1 VKRLLVL
8 LLVLAGGL
16 VAAALLVPTS
26 AADVNGTTIS
36 QQSINSDVSAIAGSA
51 PYQCYLN
58 AQEYLSSNGAGSLP
72 PVTGAGR
79 TENTGDHPTAT
90 SAFVATYLDTEI
102 GHQLVQQ
109 VADERNVTVT
119 PAQLADARAAYE
131 GQITTVM
138 STVAQTQNPRLTCGA
153 AVPLTG
159 QEILQ
164 TLPAS
169 FVNEQVQFV
178 ATASVLQE
186 QLSGVGSSDADLMRY
201 YARHQSEF
209 DRVCVTVAGFNTQAE
224 AQTAAAKVAFG
235 TPFSQVASQA
245 QGGPRGC
252 APLPVFASQVP
263 STAKLG
269 SLPVN
274 AVSAPISAGGGYL
287 LLQFTSR
294 TPTPFSSAK
303 PYVEQ
308 AVQEAG
314 SAATQKAITAA
325 ERHASVSVDPRYGVW
340 VPVQASVFTPL
351 TPNTSDVLNP
361 SANEVGVAPA
371 AASPAS
377 G

>member
-1 VKRLLVL
+1 MWEAAGTPCGVPRRVKRLIVL
-8 LLVLAGGL
+8 LLFLAGGL
-16 VAAALLVPTS
+16 VRAALLVPTS

-36 QQSINSDVSAIAGSA
+36 QQSVNSDVNAIAGSA

-58 AQEYLSSNGAGSLP
+58 AQEYLSSNGGGSLP

-102 GHQLVQQ
+102 GHELVQQ

-138 STVAQTQNPRLTCGA
+138 STVAQTQNPKLTCGA
-153 AVPLTG
+153 SVPLTG
-159 QEILQ
+159 EEILQ

-186 QLSGVGSSDADLMRY
+186 QLSGVGSSDADLLRY
-201 YARHQSEF
+201 DARHQAAVRPGLR
-209 DRVCVTVAGFNTQAE
+209 DGGRVQHPGRGADPRLRRWPSGLRSRRWPARRRAGR
-224 AQTAAAKVAFG
+224 G
-235 TPFSQVASQA
+235 
-245 QGGPRGC
+245 GC

-263 STAKLG
+263 STANLG

-308 AVQEAG
+308 AVQQAG
-314 SAATQKAITAA
+314 SSATQRPSGGRTSLHG
-325 ERHASVSVDPRYGVW
+325 ERRSTLRGLGTVAGV
-340 VPVQASVFTPL
+340 PSSRRSHRAGL
-351 TPNTSDVLNP
+351 TC
-361 SANEVGVAPA
+361 
-371 AASPAS
+371 
-377 G
+377 

>member
-8 LLVLAGGL
+8 VLVIAGGL
-16 VAAALLVPTS
+16 VAAAFLVPTN

-36 QQSINSDVSAIAGSA
+36 QQSLSSDVSAIAGSA

-58 AQEYLSSNGAGSLP
+58 SQEYLSSNGAGSLP
-72 PVTGAGR
+72 AVTGAGK
-79 TENTGDHPTAT
+79 TENADDHPTAT

-109 VADERNVTVT
+109 VAAKQNVTVT
-119 PAQLADARAAYE
+119 PAQLADARAAYA
-131 GQITTVM
+131 GQISSVM
-138 STVAQTQNPRLTCGA
+138 SATAQTQNPRLTCGA

-159 QEILQ
+159 PEVLQ

-169 FVNEQVQFV
+169 FVNAQVQFV

-186 QLSGVGSSDADLMRY
+186 QLSGVGASDADLARY
-201 YARHQSEF
+201 YSHHRSGF
-209 DRVCVTVAGFNTQAE
+209 DRVCVTVAGFSTQAE
-224 AQTAAAKVAFG
+224 AQTAATKVASG

-252 APLPVFASQVP
+252 GALPVFASQLP
-263 STAKLG
+263 STVNLG

-274 AVSAPISAGGGYL
+274 AVSAPISAGGGYF

-294 TPTPFSSAK
+294 TATPFSSAK

-308 AVQEAG
+308 AVQRAG
-314 SAATQKAITAA
+314 STATQKAITAA
-325 ERHASVSVDPRYGVW
+325 ERQASVRVDPRYGVW

-351 TPNTSDVLNP
+351 TPSNSDVLNP
-361 SANEVGVAPA
+361 SANQAGVAPA
-371 AASPAS
+371 AAGSN

>member
-8 LLVLAGGL
+8 VLVIAGGL
-16 VAAALLVPTS
+16 VAAAFLVPTN

-36 QQSINSDVSAIAGSA
+36 QQSLSSDVSAIAGSA

-58 AQEYLSSNGAGSLP
+58 SQEYLSSNGAGSLP
-72 PVTGAGR
+72 AVTGAGK
-79 TENTGDHPTAT
+79 TENAGDHPTAT

-109 VADERNVTVT
+109 VAGQQNVTVT
-119 PAQLADARAAYE
+119 PAQLADARAAYA
-131 GQITTVM
+131 GQISSVM
-138 STVAQTQNPRLTCGA
+138 SATAQTQNPRLTCGA

-159 QEILQ
+159 PEVLQ

-169 FVNEQVQFV
+169 FVNAQVQFV

-186 QLSGVGSSDADLMRY
+186 ELSGVGASDADLARY
-201 YARHQSEF
+201 YSHHRSGF

-224 AQTAAAKVAFG
+224 AQTAATKVASG

-252 APLPVFASQVP
+252 GALPVFANQLP
-263 STAKLG
+263 STANLG

-274 AVSAPISAGGGYL
+274 AVSAPISTGGGYL

-308 AVQEAG
+308 AVQQAG
-314 SAATQKAITAA
+314 STATRKAITAA
-325 ERHASVSVDPRYGVW
+325 ERHASVRVDPRYGVW

-351 TPNTSDVLNP
+351 TPGNSDVLNP
-361 SANEVGVAPA
+361 SANQAGVAPA
-371 AASPAS
+371 AAGSN

>member
-1 VKRLLVL
+1 MKRLLVL
-8 LLVLAGGL
+8 LFVLAGGL

-26 AADVNGTTIS
+26 AADVNGTSIS
-36 QQSINSDVSAIAGSA
+36 QQSLSSDVSAIASSA

-58 AQEYLSSNGAGSLP
+58 SQEYLSSNGAGSLP
-72 PVTGAGR
+72 PVTGAGK

-119 PAQLADARAAYE
+119 PAQLADARAGYAS
-131 GQITTVM
+131 QITSVM
-138 STVAQTQNPRLTCGA
+138 SSTAQTQNPRLTCGT

-159 QEILQ
+159 QEVLQ
-164 TLPAS
+164 TMPAS
-169 FVNEQVQFV
+169 FVNAQVQFV

-186 QLSGVGSSDADLMRY
+186 QLSGVGSSDADLMGY
-201 YARHQSEF
+201 YSRHQSEF
-209 DRVCVTVAGFNTQAE
+209 DQVCVTAAGFNTLAD
-224 AQTAAAKVAFG
+224 AQTAAAKAAFG

-252 APLPVFASQVP
+252 APLPVFANQLP
-263 STAKLG
+263 STANLG
-269 SLPVN
+269 SLAVN
-274 AVSAPISAGGGYL
+274 AVSAPISVGGGYF

-308 AVQEAG
+308 AVQRAG

-351 TPNTSDVLNP
+351 TPSNSDVLNP

-371 AASPAS
+371 AASPAN